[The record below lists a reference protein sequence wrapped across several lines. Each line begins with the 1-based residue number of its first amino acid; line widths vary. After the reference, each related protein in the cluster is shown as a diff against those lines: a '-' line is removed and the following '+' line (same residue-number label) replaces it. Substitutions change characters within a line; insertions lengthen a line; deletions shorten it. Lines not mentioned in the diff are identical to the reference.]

1 MARRPVVLITGASSG
16 IGAALARVF
25 ARNGHDLALVARRKD
40 RLEKLADEI
49 AAAGAKRRPL
59 VIVADLA
66 RPDAV
71 EKIGKAL
78 ALRGTEPHYVVNNAG
93 FGLAGPAASSGLRD
107 QLAMI
112 DVNMRALT
120 ALSLAFLPSLARHR
134 GGILNVGSM
143 AGFLPGPG
151 MAVYYA
157 SKAYVRSLSDA
168 LHRELKRRGVRVTN
182 LAPGPVPT
190 EFGARA
196 GIRSDTAP
204 NLLTQ
209 SAEHVAE
216 LGYRGLMEGRALVVP
231 GLINRLVIALVRFVP
246 RGLLLAAIDA
256 RQSNRQSQRQP
267 RRQLRVRPSK
277 GRKA

>member
-1 MARRPVVLITGASSG
+1 MAKRPITLITGASSG

-40 RLEKLADEI
+40 RLETLAHEI
-49 AAAGAKRRPL
+49 EASGAGRRPL

-66 RPDAV
+66 KPDAV

-78 ALRGTEPHYVVNNAG
+78 ALRRAEPQYVVNNAG
-93 FGLAGPAASSGLRD
+93 FGLAGPAASRDLKD

-120 ALSLAFLPSLARHR
+120 ALSLAFLPSLERHR

-151 MAVYYA
+151 MAIYYA

-204 NLLTQ
+204 DFLTQ

-216 LGYRGLMEGRALVVP
+216 LGYRGLMEGHALVVP
-231 GLINRLVIALVRFVP
+231 GLINRIVIALVRFVP

-256 RQSNRQSQRQP
+256 RQSQRQS
-267 RRQLRVRPSK
+267 RVRPSK